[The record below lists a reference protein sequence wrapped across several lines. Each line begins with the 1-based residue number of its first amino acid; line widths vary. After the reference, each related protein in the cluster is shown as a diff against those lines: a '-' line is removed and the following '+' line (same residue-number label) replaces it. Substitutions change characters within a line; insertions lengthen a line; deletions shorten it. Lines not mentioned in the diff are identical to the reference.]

1 MKKLTTMV
9 LSLTLACSLV
19 IAPHTATNVQAAG
32 SGPSMNEVQA
42 IKIERLK
49 NYEEM
54 KSFLNG
60 IDKRAAHITVETIG
74 QSVKG
79 RDIDMVKLGVNPDNP
94 TILFL
99 SQQHA
104 NEPLVTEGIFYLL
117 NKLASN
123 SLEVQSLLK
132 QINIIFIPRL
142 NPDGAQGDVNWDTS
156 HLLGGGQQTRNNAN
170 GINLNRTHNSLSQPE
185 TRALHEEVLRKHKID
200 FAIDMHQQVA
210 NRAIGEGDLVSGSLL
225 YPTSTVSD
233 EVLLNSKK
241 LGAVVYEAIEKKG
254 YGRLARYGTGDGLTS
269 NARNH
274 LATHYKVPT
283 LLFEMRGMSDSPNI
297 SSILGQKS
305 NGYLIR
311 QSVDTM
317 EATIKAVAD
326 GSIYDA
332 DETFWEDLPTQ
343 YTVEP
348 FLSEEFGE

>member
-1 MKKLTTMV
+1 MDWQI
-9 LSLTLACSLV
+9 SLA
-19 IAPHTATNVQAAG
+19 
-32 SGPSMNEVQA
+32 
-42 IKIERLK
+42 
-49 NYEEM
+49 
-54 KSFLNG
+54 
-60 IDKRAAHITVETIG
+60 
-74 QSVKG
+74 G
-79 RDIDMVKLGVNPDNP
+79 RDVNEEAYNY
-94 TILFL
+94 
-99 SQQHA
+99 
-104 NEPLVTEGIFYLL
+104 G
-117 NKLASN
+117 
-123 SLEVQSLLK
+123 
-132 QINIIFIPRL
+132 FIPNTCMQLGYCTTYSHQRSSSWL
-142 NPDGAQGDVNWDTS
+142 WSLQGDVNWDTS

-297 SSILGQKS
+297 SSILGQKAMD
-305 NGYLIR
+305 I
-311 QSVDTM
+311 
-317 EATIKAVAD
+317 
-326 GSIYDA
+326 
-332 DETFWEDLPTQ
+332 
-343 YTVEP
+343 
-348 FLSEEFGE
+348 